1 MKEKSDFEKRAA
13 EKQVSLLTEALTSA
27 VDAKGHWLNASGKL
41 YPKLYPKGFS
51 VSPFNALVLALD
63 SDAKGCKSNLFT
75 QFSEAKARGESVREH
90 EKGVPFLYYNWNKYV
105 NRNNPDD
112 VITKEAYAELSDQDK
127 QQYKGVKNREIRVL
141 FNIDQTL
148 LPMANETA
156 YTTALKKDGTME
168 DRGYGD
174 KEDKQ
179 LHGRVNGFLQKMK
192 DNLVNVRQDGTG
204 VAHYDTEKDVIY
216 LPRQRDF
223 EHYNDYVQEMMRQ
236 LVSATGHQQ
245 RLAREGMVM
254 KNGKAPSEDAVKK
267 EKLITELAS
276 GVKMLELGLPARL
289 SKDSLGMVN
298 YWTRELKEDP
308 CLIDAIESEV
318 NGALKVLKKAELGE
332 KVEYATDQ
340 HQRETAQIQGQLPS
354 HYFVADEIKQ
364 HPNEEQRTVVI
375 VRDDAS
381 KTADVVLPQGA
392 SLEVNNEIKGM
403 NKQRF
408 TNALQKEG
416 YDNVRFYNP
425 DGALG
430 FRPDDSYFADKKIT
444 VSRLRNWSI
453 EDLSSLDASEAVIH
467 SRDIGF
473 DNVQLVKDDKER
485 WALYIKPEGK
495 EGFAVY
501 PDKGDLNHFFTTLK
515 QSMDNIER
523 VREELAQKYYAMAE
537 AKPDLKVDIFGGNEQ
552 EVDLNRIQRVAVFRA
567 KSGECL
573 CAATIDGKKLQPRS
587 VSPSQWQ
594 RLWVAPD
601 RDSYKQ
607 SLAASLF
614 ADVLQKDNNVEQSTQ
629 EKQEEAT
636 EVKQAETATVEKHDE
651 QKEMAQQEDKPSDQ
665 KEQASEQRE
674 EKKEEKEEAKA
685 AKGAISPLV
694 QQYLDL
700 KKKHPNA
707 ILLFRCGDF
716 YETYKDDAV
725 KASKILGITLTKSNG
740 RKDDEGKPLAMAGF
754 PYHALD
760 TYLPK
765 LIRAGERV
773 AICDQLEVPKQT
785 TSSKRGITEMVSPGK
800 EAGRPMAQE
809 NQETEQHTSLRRYA
823 YGKECSVCRTICGG
837 SQRTDA
843 EVWDSCLCHLGAS
856 HFGEQQRTEPTVSR
870 MQQSLRHQG
879 YGFVAEEWR

>member
-1 MKEKSDFEKRAA
+1 MCRSCITIGI
-13 EKQVSLLTEALTSA
+13 STSTA
-27 VDAKGHWLNASGKL
+27 
-41 YPKLYPKGFS
+41 
-51 VSPFNALVLALD
+51 
-63 SDAKGCKSNLFT
+63 T
-75 QFSEAKARGESVREH
+75 
-90 EKGVPFLYYNWNKYV
+90 
-105 NRNNPDD
+105 NPDD
-112 VITKEAYAELSDQDK
+112 VITKEAYAELSEQDK

-156 YTTALKKDGTME
+156 YTTALKKDGTVE

-179 LHGRVNGFLQKMK
+179 LHGCVNGFLQKMK

-267 EKLITELAS
+267 ERLITEIAS

-289 SKDSLGMVN
+289 SKDSLSMVD

-340 HQRETAQIQGQLPS
+340 HQRETAQIQVQLPN

-453 EDLSSLDASEAVIH
+453 EDLSSLDASEAVTH

-607 SLAASLF
+607 NLAASLF

-636 EVKQAETATVEKHDE
+636 EVKQAETAIVDKHDE
-651 QKEMAQQEDKPSDQ
+651 QKEVVLKEDKS
-665 KEQASEQRE
+665 SEQRE
-674 EKKEEKEEAKA
+674 EKKQEKEE
-685 AKGAISPLV
+685 
-694 QQYLDL
+694 
-700 KKKHPNA
+700 
-707 ILLFRCGDF
+707 
-716 YETYKDDAV
+716 
-725 KASKILGITLTKSNG
+725 
-740 RKDDEGKPLAMAGF
+740 
-754 PYHALD
+754 
-760 TYLPK
+760 
-765 LIRAGERV
+765 ER
-773 AICDQLEVPKQT
+773 
-785 TSSKRGITEMVSPGK
+785 G
-800 EAGRPMAQE
+800 
-809 NQETEQHTSLRRYA
+809 
-823 YGKECSVCRTICGG
+823 
-837 SQRTDA
+837 
-843 EVWDSCLCHLGAS
+843 
-856 HFGEQQRTEPTVSR
+856 
-870 MQQSLRHQG
+870 
-879 YGFVAEEWR
+879 